1 MASIN
6 IESDKHNMEKQTD
19 TPNIDIELDDGI
31 YILKIEPNHVS
42 ETMLNKLKQAIFD
55 AFKPKPRKPRKKITN
70 ADMTPEQILMK
81 KANRL
86 KWYRANKEHVKNYI
100 KNRYNTDY
108 EFWKKTT
115 DYEREK
121 YRMAHENVENKKR
134 GPKPKNTIPSTTAS
148 DNDESIKISK
158 SKTTPKPIDADKPKN
173 RVGRPY
179 KVKFEQLLINNK
191 TEVSDTP
198 NHNNS

>member
-1 MASIN
+1 MN
-6 IESDKHNMEKQTD
+6 F
-19 TPNIDIELDDGI
+19 G
-31 YILKIEPNHVS
+31 
-42 ETMLNKLKQAIFD
+42 
-55 AFKPKPRKPRKKITN
+55 
-70 ADMTPEQILMK
+70 
-81 KANRL
+81 
-86 KWYRANKEHVKNYI
+86 
-100 KNRYNTDY
+100 
-108 EFWKKTT
+108 KKTT

-191 TEVSDTP
+191 TDVSNTP
-198 NHNNS
+198 NHNTYYIDYIGHSINLLFFCNIYITSD

>member
-1 MASIN
+1 
-6 IESDKHNMEKQTD
+6 
-19 TPNIDIELDDGI
+19 
-31 YILKIEPNHVS
+31 
-42 ETMLNKLKQAIFD
+42 
-55 AFKPKPRKPRKKITN
+55 
-70 ADMTPEQILMK
+70 MTPEQILMK

-134 GPKPKNTIPSTTAS
+134 VPKPKNTIPSTTAS

-158 SKTTPKPIDADKPKN
+158 YITT
-173 RVGRPY
+173 
-179 KVKFEQLLINNK
+179 E
-191 TEVSDTP
+191 
-198 NHNNS
+198 

>member
-1 MASIN
+1 MN
-6 IESDKHNMEKQTD
+6 F
-19 TPNIDIELDDGI
+19 G
-31 YILKIEPNHVS
+31 
-42 ETMLNKLKQAIFD
+42 
-55 AFKPKPRKPRKKITN
+55 
-70 ADMTPEQILMK
+70 
-81 KANRL
+81 
-86 KWYRANKEHVKNYI
+86 
-100 KNRYNTDY
+100 
-108 EFWKKTT
+108 KKTT

-191 TEVSDTP
+191 TEVIHQIIIILRYIICHSFLFFCIFYFL
-198 NHNNS
+198 